1 MRNDFNPV
9 LAARLVAALNILSGV
24 GTGYSISV
32 VRKVF
37 ARGDPAATAA
47 NILASETAVRLG
59 IVAELAAL
67 VAFVAGMFLL
77 YEVLKPAGRR
87 LSHFVFILVLMAATV
102 QSLDVL
108 GDTASLVVLNGG
120 TSLAGIPVAQS
131 QALAYVFLTMHG
143 KVYNT
148 ALFFLGAASLALGFL
163 VRDATFLPRILGPLV
178 MIDGL
183 GYLTAAVA
191 LIVSPSFAVHI
202 VPPLPFIT
210 ALIGEGPLFLWLL
223 VKGVNLER
231 WRAQLS
237 EGSVGSRLSTS

>member
-1 MRNDFNPV
+1 MRHEFNPAH
-9 LAARLVAALNILSGV
+9 AARMVAALNILSGV

-32 VRKVF
+32 LRKVF
-37 ARGDPAATAA
+37 ARGDPATTAA

-67 VAFVAGMFLL
+67 IAFVAGMFLL
-77 YEVLKPAGRR
+77 YELFKPAGRR
-87 LSHFVFILVLMAATV
+87 LSLFVFTIVVMGATV

-108 GDTASLVVLNGG
+108 CDTASLVVLKGG
-120 TSLAGIPVAQS
+120 TSLAAIPVAQS
-131 QALAYVFLTMHG
+131 QALAYVFLSMHG

-148 ALFFLGAASLALGFL
+148 ALFFLGVASLALGFL
-163 VRDATFLPRILGPLV
+163 VRDATFLPRIIGPLV

-183 GYLTAAVA
+183 GYLTAAIA
-191 LIVSPSFAVHI
+191 LIVSPSFALHI

-210 ALIGEGPLFLWLL
+210 AIIGEGPLFLWLL
-223 VKGVNLER
+223 VKGVNVER

-237 EGSVGSRLSTS
+237 ESRLGGP